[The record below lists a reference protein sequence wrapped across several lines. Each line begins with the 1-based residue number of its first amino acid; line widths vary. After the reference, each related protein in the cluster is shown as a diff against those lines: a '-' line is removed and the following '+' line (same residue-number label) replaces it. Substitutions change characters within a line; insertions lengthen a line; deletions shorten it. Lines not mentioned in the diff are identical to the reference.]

1 MTKITVRRAALVTAA
16 LLVSVSVLAG
26 CGKSRDSNAVTDGLT
41 LPSAAPAASKDVDN
55 ITWNLPGGEPTSL
68 DPMKTFSG
76 SDLQV
81 AANVCESLLTLT
93 DSGDVEPYLASSI
106 DQQSPT
112 EYVVHLREGVTF
124 SDGSPLTANDV
135 VFSLDRIRDPESG
148 SYWGFFA
155 QKVASVT
162 ATDPQT
168 VTIDMSAPD
177 VIFYRMLATPLG
189 QIVNQAYTQNA
200 GDAFGSP
207 TGNVLCTGP
216 YTLAKWTAGDSIVLK
231 ANENWWN
238 RDQQP
243 LHAKSAT
250 FRFLTDD
257 ATITSALL
265 NGDLDGSSDVA
276 ASSVSQ
282 LLDTDKGTVYAG
294 PSTRQTILIP
304 TRLGADSDS
313 PLADPKIRQAL
324 AKSIDYA
331 GLLSSVWA
339 GLSKPLRTI
348 VPPGGW
354 GYSRDIYQA
363 AYDEFTDPVRDV
375 NAAKALLSE
384 AGNPNPKIVLAVPGD
399 IPQYVTVGETI
410 QSNAKDAGFDV
421 ELRALPSAEAN
432 ALFSDQDARD
442 KVDLFLSD
450 YYADVPDPAELY
462 LPIGVP
468 DGAANFNEYDNPE
481 VAGLLTQ
488 ARGTADDTERATLTV
503 QAQKIMTED
512 LVWIPLAYPL
522 QSVFLNS
529 RLGGAT
535 AAFPAIL
542 YTPWLATI
550 GGV

>member
-1 MTKITVRRAALVTAA
+1 MTKVTVRRTTVATVA

-26 CGKSRDSNAVTDGLT
+26 CGKSRDSSAVVDGLS
-41 LPSAAPAASKDVDN
+41 LPSAAPAATTDVDD

-68 DPMKTFSG
+68 DPMKAFSG

-124 SDGSPLTANDV
+124 SDGSPLTADDV

-148 SYWGFFA
+148 SYWGYFA
-155 QKVASVT
+155 QNLTSVV

-168 VTIDMSAPD
+168 VTIELSQAD

-189 QIVNQAYTQNA
+189 QVVSQAYADET
-200 GDAFGSP
+200 GDDFGSA
-207 TGNVLCTGP
+207 TGGVMCTGP
-216 YTLAKWTAGDSIVLK
+216 YTLARWTAGDSIELT

-243 LHAKSAT
+243 LRTESAT

-257 ATITSALL
+257 ATVTSALL
-265 NGDLDGSSDVA
+265 NGDLDGMFDI
-276 ASSVSQ
+276 ASSSLSQ
-282 LLDTDKGTVYAG
+282 LLDTDRGTVYAG
-294 PSTRQTILIP
+294 PSTRQSVLIP
-304 TRLGADSDS
+304 TRIGADSDS

-354 GYSRDIYQA
+354 GYGRNIYEA
-363 AYDEFTDPVRDV
+363 AYDEFTDPARDV
-375 NAAKALLSE
+375 DAAKALLAE
-384 AGNPNPKIVLAVPGD
+384 AGNPNPKIVLAVPAE
-399 IPQYVTVGETI
+399 IPQYVSVGESI
-410 QSNAKDAGFDV
+410 QSNAKDAGFDI
-421 ELRALPSAEAN
+421 ELRALPTAEAN
-432 ALFSDQDARD
+432 ALFSDQDARNE
-442 KVDLFLSD
+442 VDLFFSD
-450 YYADVPDPAELY
+450 YYSDIPDPTQLY
-462 LPIGVP
+462 FQIGIP
-468 DGAANFNEYDNPE
+468 DGASNFNEYDNRD
-481 VAGLLTQ
+481 VAGLLDQ
-488 ARGTADDTERATLTV
+488 ALGAADDTERATLTAE
-503 QAQKIMTED
+503 AQKIMTED

-535 AAFPAIL
+535 AAFPSVL

-550 GGV
+550 GGL